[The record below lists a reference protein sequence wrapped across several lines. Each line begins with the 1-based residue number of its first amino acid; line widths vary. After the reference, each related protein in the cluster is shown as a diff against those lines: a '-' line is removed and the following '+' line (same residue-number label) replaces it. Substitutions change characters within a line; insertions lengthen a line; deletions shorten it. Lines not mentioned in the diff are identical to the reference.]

1 MIKNRITLTED
12 VLKLASAIKIRD
24 VEIPSEISGNT
35 YIGAIENASL
45 FGGSDLLEDASMI
58 LGIYDEHI
66 EGTEENSNGVQF
78 NADVEDKIY
87 TLHEFIVEN
96 LIVIEGLIHY
106 WSNKGGL
113 KPGTYNTI
121 TMEREN

>member
-1 MIKNRITLTED
+1 MKKNRITLTEEI
-12 VLKLASAIKIRD
+12 LKLASSIKVRD

-35 YIGAIENASL
+35 YIAAIENASVY
-45 FGGSDLLEDASMI
+45 GGSDLLEDASMI
-58 LGIYDEHI
+58 LGFYDEHI

-78 NADVEDKIY
+78 DAETENKIF
-87 TLHEFIVEN
+87 TLHEFIIEN
-96 LIVIEGLIHY
+96 LITIEELIHY